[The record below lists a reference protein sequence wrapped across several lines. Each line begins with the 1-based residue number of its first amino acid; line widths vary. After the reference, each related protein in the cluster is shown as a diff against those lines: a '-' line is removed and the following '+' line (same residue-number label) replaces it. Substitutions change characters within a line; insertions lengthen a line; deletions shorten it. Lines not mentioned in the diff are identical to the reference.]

1 MMDNSS
7 FYEDKQ
13 TMNIPFKVG
22 KEKCMNKR
30 FKIYNT
36 SKAIPFMTYIFV
48 GMNIAVYLYMLIRYQ
63 TTTNSMVLLEV
74 GANFT
79 PAIILM
85 NEWWRLITAAFI
97 HIGFSHLLMNC
108 LTLYFLG
115 MELEFEHGHWVFT
128 LIYLVS
134 AIGGNLFSFAFNFNI
149 SAGASTA
156 IFGLFASY
164 LVLSYMNPESQ
175 LLKQRANTFTLL
187 LVLNFLNGIL
197 STGVD
202 NWGHFGGALFGA
214 IITFGIARSTHFE
227 SKVIRASL
235 AFLIIGIISTFLI
248 LMGRNAILG

>member
-1 MMDNSS
+1 
-7 FYEDKQ
+7 
-13 TMNIPFKVG
+13 MNNRYRV
-22 KEKCMNKR
+22 
-30 FKIYNT
+30 YNQ
-36 SKAIPFMTYIFV
+36 SKPIPFMTYIFLAI
-48 GMNIAVYLYMLIRYQ
+48 NIAVYIYTLLRYQ

-74 GANFT
+74 GANFS
-79 PAIILM
+79 PAVVLA

-97 HIGFSHLLMNC
+97 HIGFSHLLMNS

-128 LIYLVS
+128 VIYLLS
-134 AIGGNLFSFAFNFNI
+134 AIGGNLFSFAFNINI

-175 LLKQRANTFTLL
+175 LFKQRANTFTLL
-187 LVLNFLNGIL
+187 LVLNFLSGIL

-214 IITFGIARSTHFE
+214 IITYGIAKSSYLH
-227 SKVIRASL
+227 SKVERAAL
-235 AFLIIGIISTFLI
+235 AFLIIGIISTILI